1 MPTLT
6 TIITS
11 GYKKMKITM
20 ISMYLFIPQLLVNL
34 SILMMLLNFK
44 FNLLMITETCKRWIT
59 LFNYMSHQMF
69 LIWLKLLS
77 FKTYLLN
84 PSLNNLKLL
93 LGSFTI
99 NMRILSK
106 TWPTIASSESN
117 LLKVTFLIL
126 LMNLSNQL
134 KWSKNYSLLTQMM
147 NLLLPFNH
155 CTHLN

>member
-1 MPTLT
+1 
-6 TIITS
+6 
-11 GYKKMKITM
+11 MKITM
-20 ISMYLFIPQLLVNL
+20 ISMSLFIPQLLVNL

-44 FNLLMITETCKRWIT
+44 FNFLMTTETCKRWIT
-59 LFNYMSHQMF
+59 LFNYMSHLMF

-77 FKTYLLN
+77 LKTYLLN
-84 PSLNNLKLL
+84 LFLNNLKLL

-99 NMRILSK
+99 NTRTLSK

-134 KWSKNYSLLTQMM
+134 KWSKNYLLLTQMM
-147 NLLLPFNH
+147 NILLLFNH

>member
-1 MPTLT
+1 
-6 TIITS
+6 
-11 GYKKMKITM
+11 MKITM
-20 ISMYLFIPQLLVNL
+20 ISMSLFIPQLLVNL

-44 FNLLMITETCKRWIT
+44 FNLLIIMETCKRWIT
-59 LFNYMSHQMF
+59 LFNYMSHLMF

-77 FKTYLLN
+77 LKTYLLN
-84 PSLNNLKLL
+84 LFLNNLKLL

-99 NMRILSK
+99 NITTWSK
-106 TWPTIASSESN
+106 TWPTIANSESN

-134 KWSKNYSLLTQMM
+134 KWSKNYLLLTQMT
-147 NLLLPFNH
+147 NILLPFNH